1 VPARDKNAAIGDKL
15 LAGSWAIPTRTQ
27 NVEEPDTSRPPPAPK
42 DIIDRQ
48 PKIDPWEQVKDKRY
62 KVDLSQLLQLDVPT
76 DPHQVTT
83 QTPYATKYLLFDN
96 YFDYLCSDTL
106 KLLGLPQLDGQEQAM
121 YYWFYRYSYG
131 YGYSACAMADA
142 TLMKKLGWVRK
153 HVKRVLQS
161 LLEKGVI
168 QALPE
173 FPMFQKRRPQV
184 YRVFL
189 PREIL
194 RHTLEAVPRVQGVI
208 PSEVEQRIPLDPEIK
223 ALIRSFT
230 GDPLNTA
237 ADA

>member
-1 VPARDKNAAIGDKL
+1 VPARDKNTAIGDKL
-15 LAGSWAIPTRTQ
+15 LEGSWAIPTRTQ
-27 NVEEPDTSRPPPAPK
+27 NVQEPDTERPPPAPK
-42 DIIDRQ
+42 EIIDRQ

-62 KVDLSQLLQLDVPT
+62 KIDLSQLLQLDVPI
-76 DPHQVTT
+76 DPQQVTT
-83 QTPYATKYLLFDN
+83 QTHHAIKYLLFDN
-96 YFDYLCSDTL
+96 YFDYLCSD
-106 KLLGLPQLDGQEQAM
+106 KLVPLGLPQLDGQEQAM
-121 YYWFYRYSYG
+121 YYWFYRFSYG
-131 YGYSACAMADA
+131 FGYSACAMADA

-161 LLEKGVI
+161 LLEKEVI

-194 RHTLEAVPRVQGVI
+194 KRTLEAMPRVQGVI

-223 ALIRSFT
+223 SLIRSFT
-230 GDPLNTA
+230 GDPLDTA

>member
-1 VPARDKNAAIGDKL
+1 VLSRDKNAAIGNKL
-15 LAGSWAIPTRTQ
+15 LAGSWATPTRTQ

-42 DIIDRQ
+42 EIVERQ

-62 KVDLSQLLQLDVPT
+62 KVDLSQLLQLTVPI
-76 DPHQVTT
+76 DPAQETT
-83 QTPYATKYLLFDN
+83 HNQHATKYLLFDN

-106 KLLGLPQLDGQEQAM
+106 MLLGLPQLDGQEQAM

-153 HVKRVLQS
+153 HVKRVLQC

-194 RHTLEAVPRVQGVI
+194 QRALNTLSRVRGTI
-208 PSEVEQRIPLDPEIK
+208 PSEVEQRIPLDPDIK

-230 GDPLNTA
+230 GDPFDTA
-237 ADA
+237 TDA

>member
-1 VPARDKNAAIGDKL
+1 MPARDKNAAIGDKL
-15 LAGSWAIPTRTQ
+15 LEGRWATPTHTQ
-27 NVEEPDTSRPPPAPK
+27 NVEEPDTLRPPPAPK
-42 DIIDRQ
+42 EIIDRQ

-62 KVDLSQLLQLDVPT
+62 KVDLSQLLQFDVPT
-76 DPHQVTT
+76 DPDQETT
-83 QTPYATKYLLFDN
+83 QNRHATKYLLFDN

-121 YYWFYRYSYG
+121 YYWFYRSSYG

-194 RHTLEAVPRVQGVI
+194 QRTLEAVPRVQGVI
-208 PSEVEQRIPLDPEIK
+208 PSEVEQRIPLDSEIK

-230 GDPLNTA
+230 GDRLDTA

>member
-15 LAGSWAIPTRTQ
+15 LEGSWATPTRTQ

-42 DIIDRQ
+42 EIIDRQ

-76 DPHQVTT
+76 DPHQEIT
-83 QTPYATKYLLFDN
+83 QTQHATKYLLFDN
-96 YFDYLCSDTL
+96 YFDYLCSD
-106 KLLGLPQLDGQEQAM
+106 KLVPLGLPQLDGQEQAM
-121 YYWFYRYSYG
+121 YYWFYRLSFG

-168 QALPE
+168 RAESE

-194 RHTLEAVPRVQGVI
+194 QRTLEAMPQVQGVI

-230 GDPLNTA
+230 GDPLDTA